1 MSCLRSVKMDIAQ
14 SVASKGAQDPALAL
28 LDMIEAAT
36 LELIGKR
43 VVFIVLGENGIPYA
57 DEDCFLEVQAA
68 SGDTMSGTWVTP
80 EPGDDPH
87 HEAKWRGGPILMQ
100 RLAAPAVSG
109 AVVYVIKLDEEHHS
123 AEFRAHVE
131 ELRARFWEERGAP
144 EPKAATESEV
154 VFEVQK
160 VVGRRMG
167 KAGVEYKVRW
177 VGYTAAED
185 TWEPADNLSGGASLC
200 VKAWLARNPDA
211 QPAEEQPEAQA
222 PAEPAEPAKRR
233 AAPSTRSAD
242 AKRPAETS
250 AASPEKGEAAR
261 SGSNSDDATKSLTNE
276 LASGSTV
283 ELTGDEAVVGG
294 AEDADPIEP
303 GHRGVVQGH
312 QGHHLVQVAFEG
324 DAAGLRNI
332 QASQLRA
339 VESQEAS
346 RKRDAELA
354 EIPQTDAA
362 GTTKTGRKSR
372 KTVPEPAQRQ
382 APQAATRPVQ
392 PLKPLALDEMS
403 LEELKAEARKRGLKI
418 PEAREYKMPKG
429 VKKVKGRDRRPS
441 PEAGRPT
448 KMPKPSAVAADFS
461 RAERSCKLC
470 RAGKGRCHHRGTAGH
485 LPKLGLT
492 PTTPAGQ
499 QAASGSIMRHRKKL
513 AGPDMRAVTIPTAP
527 DRPVQVTV
535 IGAGP
540 AGLAAARQLHDSGY
554 SVLVLEARDR
564 LGGRVY
570 TKEFKPCKDG
580 GKAKRKQLPSARIDL
595 GASYIHGCAPGNPAY
610 DLAKKCGIKL
620 ETRGGG
626 YSAGWGKA
634 GTWYDIVTQSLIPWE
649 DVYAAFGLLDRVW
662 SQMQQNARTLEREA
676 EEMEPSIDPDD
687 SPLNVAFDAAMRQV
701 LAAGDTLPL
710 TRLQTRV
717 LESAKVVSWAYV
729 GGMPDLSFLANRGL
743 TAEDLEDDSDDD
755 SSDGDEE
762 TVTRLKDPTCAACN
776 GAHRRHTCALRG
788 KTATGAASIKTA
800 TQTSNA
806 DGGASATGDE
816 DASDLG
822 PDGLVVEGFGQVI
835 QLLGDGLHVIQ
846 KTPVRKIEKLSK
858 GKRNFCR
865 VTARD
870 GRTFDSDFVVC
881 TLPLGV
887 LKGLSSESKVDFSP
901 PLSEQKREAISTLGM
916 GVENKVVLRF
926 DKPFWPHS
934 SSPMRSKAYIQCTDQ
949 RFRFVD
955 MHKFGKE
962 GTIVAHVCPPFSR
975 DYDAM
980 SDATVVAEVLRVLG
994 KMFPYV
1000 PGLGDNPA
1008 GQPSASPGKTR
1019 PADAPPEV
1027 EACKRCKKAGGFCAH
1042 RGQPGHLP
1050 VLDETGSQIAEKE
1063 PGQRQLKTEQRQGAK
1078 LDSEPEQK
1086 EEEGSEQP
1094 EQEGEE
1100 EEEEEDE
1107 EEDEEEEDEDEDEEV
1122 LADPVW
1128 LDDGEAFARAREALV
1143 ARRRAAGESLS
1154 VYSGVS
1160 WDRTKRKWTAGIWN
1174 SELKSS
1180 KALGRFDNEEEA
1192 ARAFD
1197 EEARKL
1203 GINSR
1208 LNFPTAGESLCL
1220 LWQEEEEHERE
1231 AQQEDDHL
1239 AAMSGNSQQI
1249 EPEQE
1254 LTTVVAD
1261 VVKRLVR
1268 VVVAHDSAAED
1279 RNPPEE
1285 ADLTDTESEHADECP
1300 DCVPGSGK
1308 LKGHIGAHKRAL
1320 QEEDVLLEVT
1330 AVVSELTEQV
1340 ACSLGNENA
1349 AENSRLRLLLTTYA
1363 RTGCSQEEW
1372 GLLWSALE
1380 TEGWARRPSEKPKCK
1395 YEFWPPAALLA
1406 GWLPG
1411 VKRKKPCLESM
1422 GAVVRCLR
1430 GTGWR
1435 GWVEAP
1441 KDASS
1446 VPARRAIDPV
1456 KTRRESARTCRAC
1469 KLGAH
1474 TKCICGKKKAHSSG
1488 TEVKARGRPKK
1499 TRPPAVKTVPRL
1511 LDSYVTRW
1519 RQDPFACGSYSFYGV
1534 GSSFHSVN
1542 AMAEPEWPTEAKPI
1556 RPPLP
1561 SPTKDDTGKA
1571 QCAFH
1576 FSPESSPH
1584 LRTITGLGCRE
1595 LGFPRAAAVLRWG
1608 GVQHRR
1614 FPVRVR
1620 RDGHGPAR
1628 RVPPRSVFGAIT
1640 TISHFL

>member
-1 MSCLRSVKMDIAQ
+1 
-14 SVASKGAQDPALAL
+14 
-28 LDMIEAAT
+28 
-36 LELIGKR
+36 
-43 VVFIVLGENGIPYA
+43 
-57 DEDCFLEVQAA
+57 
-68 SGDTMSGTWVTP
+68 
-80 EPGDDPH
+80 
-87 HEAKWRGGPILMQ
+87 
-100 RLAAPAVSG
+100 
-109 AVVYVIKLDEEHHS
+109 
-123 AEFRAHVE
+123 
-131 ELRARFWEERGAP
+131 
-144 EPKAATESEV
+144 
-154 VFEVQK
+154 
-160 VVGRRMG
+160 
-167 KAGVEYKVRW
+167 
-177 VGYTAAED
+177 
-185 TWEPADNLSGGASLC
+185 
-200 VKAWLARNPDA
+200 
-211 QPAEEQPEAQA
+211 
-222 PAEPAEPAKRR
+222 
-233 AAPSTRSAD
+233 
-242 AKRPAETS
+242 
-250 AASPEKGEAAR
+250 
-261 SGSNSDDATKSLTNE
+261 
-276 LASGSTV
+276 
-283 ELTGDEAVVGG
+283 
-294 AEDADPIEP
+294 
-303 GHRGVVQGH
+303 
-312 QGHHLVQVAFEG
+312 
-324 DAAGLRNI
+324 
-332 QASQLRA
+332 
-339 VESQEAS
+339 
-346 RKRDAELA
+346 
-354 EIPQTDAA
+354 
-362 GTTKTGRKSR
+362 
-372 KTVPEPAQRQ
+372 
-382 APQAATRPVQ
+382 
-392 PLKPLALDEMS
+392 
-403 LEELKAEARKRGLKI
+403 
-418 PEAREYKMPKG
+418 
-429 VKKVKGRDRRPS
+429 
-441 PEAGRPT
+441 
-448 KMPKPSAVAADFS
+448 
-461 RAERSCKLC
+461 
-470 RAGKGRCHHRGTAGH
+470 
-485 LPKLGLT
+485 
-492 PTTPAGQ
+492 
-499 QAASGSIMRHRKKL
+499 MRHRKKL

-527 DRPVQVTV
+527 GRPVQVTV

-580 GKAKRKQLPSARIDL
+580 GKAAKRKQLPSARIDL
-595 GASYIHGCAPGNPAY
+595 GASYIHGCTPGNPAY

-662 SQMQQNARTLEREA
+662 SQMQQNARTLERDA

-701 LAAGDTLPL
+701 LAVGDTLPL

-762 TVTRLKDPTCAACN
+762 TLTRLKDPTCAACN

-975 DYDAM
+975 DYDDM
-980 SDATVVAEVLRVLG
+980 SDETVVAEVLRVLG

-1000 PGLGDNPA
+1000 PGLGDNSA
-1008 GQPSASPGKTR
+1008 GQPSARPGKAR
-1019 PADAPPEV
+1019 PADGPPEV

-1063 PGQRQLKTEQRQGAK
+1063 PGQRQPKTERRQGGK
-1078 LDSEPEQK
+1078 PGSEPEQQQQEQK
-1086 EEEGSEQP
+1086 EEEGTEQP
-1094 EQEGEE
+1094 EQEQEQEKVEGEGEEGQEEEEDDEDEE
-1100 EEEEEDE
+1100 EEEE
-1107 EEDEEEEDEDEDEEV
+1107 EDEEV

-1154 VYSGVS
+1154 VYTGVS
-1160 WDRTKRKWTAGIWN
+1160 WDRSKRKWTAGIWN
-1174 SELKSS
+1174 SALKSS

-1203 GINSR
+1203 GTNSR
-1208 LNFPTAGESLCL
+1208 LNFPTAGESLRL
-1220 LWQEEEEHERE
+1220 LWQEEEHERE
-1231 AQQEDDHL
+1231 AQQEGDHL
-1239 AAMSGNSQQI
+1239 AAISGNSQQMQ
-1249 EPEQE
+1249 PEQE
-1254 LTTVVAD
+1254 LASVVAD
-1261 VVKRLVR
+1261 VVQRLVR
-1268 VVVAHDSAAED
+1268 VVVTHASAAED
-1279 RNPPEE
+1279 RNPPASEE
-1285 ADLTDTESEHADECP
+1285 ADLTDAESDHA
-1300 DCVPGSGK
+1300 VPGSNK
-1308 LKGHIGAHKRAL
+1308 TKGHLGAHKRAL
-1320 QEEDVLLEVT
+1320 QEDVLLEVT

-1395 YEFWPPAALLA
+1395 YEFWPPPALLA

-1435 GWVEAP
+1435 GWAEAP

-1456 KTRRESARTCRAC
+1456 ETRRESARTCRAC

-1474 TKCICGKKKAHSSG
+1474 TKCTCGKKKAHSSG

-1499 TRPPAVKTVPRL
+1499 ARPPAVKTVPRL

-1542 AMAEPEWPTEAKPI
+1542 AMAEPEWPTEAKPV

-1571 QCAFH
+1571 QCAF
-1576 FSPESSPH
+1576 SPAPC
-1584 LRTITGLGCRE
+1584 RTQERLLGCRE
-1595 LGFPRAAAVLRWG
+1595 LGFPRAAAILRWG

-1628 RVPPRSVFGAIT
+1628 RVAPRGLFGIDRGLFGKELQRQSH
-1640 TISHFL
+1640 IS